1 MSWICTGLNENRMYI
16 GTEVRGALIFREHL
30 IGKLWCSHNL
40 IVDTHGIKDEHS
52 VRHLLR
58 YLI

>member
-1 MSWICTGLNENRMYI
+1 MSWICMGLNENMMYI
-16 GTEVRGALIFREHL
+16 GTEVRGALIFREKL
-30 IGKLWCSHNL
+30 IGKPWCSHNL
-40 IVDTHGIKDEHS
+40 IVDTHGIKDKHS